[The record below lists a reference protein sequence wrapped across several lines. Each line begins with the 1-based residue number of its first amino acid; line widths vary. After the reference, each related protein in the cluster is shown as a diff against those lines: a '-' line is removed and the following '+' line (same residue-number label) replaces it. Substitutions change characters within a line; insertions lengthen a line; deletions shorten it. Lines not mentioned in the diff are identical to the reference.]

1 MDALARNLKD
11 RIMPLWDIAPTQLAR
26 VELESTPLDHS
37 GKVSG
42 ANKNSETHTV
52 MISCAPRALKHPPL
66 PPATVLGQVTD
77 FFLRALGFGI
87 FTLSVSI

>member
-1 MDALARNLKD
+1 MGFE
-11 RIMPLWDIAPTQLAR
+11 PTQLAL
-26 VELESTPLDHS
+26 VELESTPLDNS

-52 MISCAPRALKHPPL
+52 MISCAPGALRHPLL
-66 PPATVLGQVTD
+66 PPATVLGQGPD
-77 FFLRALGFGI
+77 FFLRALGFGT